1 MGSRPYDLAQGLP
14 KASKKVSQKGVNFRP
29 LKLTSFKIGAQND
42 GVKMTSH
49 KMTPRNH
56 AHHVMNRR

>member
-49 KMTPRNH
+49 KMTP
-56 AHHVMNRR
+56 